1 MKKFHCN
8 SSGFYIIVPTN
19 AFLKTISHLV
29 KKKNRL
35 NKIKIVKEKTR
46 DFMEFYID
54 HYLKIQTN

>member
-1 MKKFHCN
+1 MHFFKQ
-8 SSGFYIIVPTN
+8 YLIW
-19 AFLKTISHLV
+19 LK

-54 HYLKIQTN
+54 HYLKFQTN